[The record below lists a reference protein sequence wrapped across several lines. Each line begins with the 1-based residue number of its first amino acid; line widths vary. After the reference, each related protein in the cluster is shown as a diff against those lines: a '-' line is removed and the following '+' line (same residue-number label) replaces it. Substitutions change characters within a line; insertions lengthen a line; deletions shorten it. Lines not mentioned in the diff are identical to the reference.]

1 MKDYEAA
8 GITEVIKFAND
19 VLTRVGN
26 LYDEN
31 RQQPL

>member
-19 VLTRVGN
+19 ALTRVEN
-26 LYDEN
+26 LFDGN
-31 RQQPL
+31 RQQPF

>member
-19 VLTRVGN
+19 VLTRVEN
-26 LYDEN
+26 LFNGN